1 MAITERQRPMSASIF
16 QQLYDSEINFE
27 ASCFWDAGFDVRL
40 ADAVNGFLAQDQ
52 VPTWEAA
59 EEWLHYAALKYYPNS
74 AYAKHALGDA
84 WRPTEDQVMLIS
96 ERQPKRERQPRDGSD
111 DSHRRS

>member
-1 MAITERQRPMSASIF
+1 MSASIF

-74 AYAKHALGDA
+74 
-84 WRPTEDQVMLIS
+84 T
-96 ERQPKRERQPRDGSD
+96 RDRSCSSVSGSLNASGSPEMD
-111 DSHRRS
+111 RMNSHRRS